1 MRRAFVCAVFALL
14 SLPRLFAGGFAV
26 ESMPQPGL
34 ADSEAV
40 AYAPFD
46 ATNGCAEGIC
56 RAKPPNG
63 TS

>member
-1 MRRAFVCAVFALL
+1 MLVCGAALSACHVLAAGFFAM
-14 SLPRLFAGGFAV
+14 SPSAAGRIDT
-26 ESMPQPGL
+26 ES
-34 ADSEAV
+34 V
-40 AYAPFD
+40 AYAPFS